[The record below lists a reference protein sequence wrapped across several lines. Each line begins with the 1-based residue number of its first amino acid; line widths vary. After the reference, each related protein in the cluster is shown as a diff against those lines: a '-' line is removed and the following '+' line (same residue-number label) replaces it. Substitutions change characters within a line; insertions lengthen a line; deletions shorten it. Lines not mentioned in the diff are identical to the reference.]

1 MRFDESTALMA
12 ILLLKGGYLYIY
24 LISYSINPNEAELH
38 FLYMQAINISIENC
52 IIEGSIELCR
62 NKVSP
67 CALAFSGGI
76 EIITEHGGREIPLV

>member
-12 ILLLKGGYLYIY
+12 ILLLKGGYLTIKY

-62 NKVSP
+62 NKVSAP
-67 CALAFSGGI
+67 CAWLSL
-76 EIITEHGGREIPLV
+76 EE